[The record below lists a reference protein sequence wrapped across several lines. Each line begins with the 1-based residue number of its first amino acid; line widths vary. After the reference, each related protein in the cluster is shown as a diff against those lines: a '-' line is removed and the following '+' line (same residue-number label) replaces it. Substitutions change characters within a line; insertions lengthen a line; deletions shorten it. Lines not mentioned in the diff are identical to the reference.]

1 MGQPKQGFVGRARDL
16 AVLGDELAA
25 IRETG
30 TGRFVV
36 VRGRRR
42 VGKTWL
48 IEEFLEREHL
58 PHVYF
63 GATRR
68 TSERELR
75 LFAQALAISALPAAE
90 AAEGLAFDDWGTA
103 LTTATAGTD
112 RTSPTAI
119 VIDEF
124 PYLTTD
130 DPGVEGSIQAAWDR
144 TLSRRPVLLILVG
157 SDLSV
162 MESIGAYGS
171 PLFGRPTREL
181 ILEPLEPAELAEI
194 ARLEPAAAIDAYAVV
209 GGFPQLAQLWPKGGS
224 LRGFL
229 AQALAHPDTPFVLG
243 GARILDAEFPGEV
256 QARTVLSVIG
266 SGERAPSAIANGAG
280 LPASNLDRSLKF
292 LSATKRMIRVDQPL
306 AAKPLRAPRYSVAD
320 PYLRF
325 WLRFIEPALGEIER
339 RRGGEVAKR
348 IVAEWSAYR
357 GRAVEPIVRLALE
370 RRLPDDRFPN
380 ASFVGG
386 YWTRRSQPEVD
397 LVGADKP
404 EAPARIGFV
413 GSIKWRERAPFDDR
427 DAAALSAAA
436 VRVPGVTVTTPL
448 VAVSRSGA
456 RDVPRVAAVFDP
468 EQLLVGPTDAGGH

>member
-1 MGQPKQGFVGRARDL
+1 MQGFVGRTRDL
-16 AVLGDELAA
+16 AVLRDELAA
-25 IRETG
+25 VNETG
-30 TGRFVV
+30 AGRFVV
-36 VRGRRR
+36 IRGRRR

-48 IEEFLEREHL
+48 IEEFLEQQQL

-63 GATRR
+63 AATRR

-75 LFAQALAISALPAAE
+75 LFAQALAISGLPVGE
-90 AAEGLAFDDWGTA
+90 GAEGLAFEDWGTA
-103 LTTATAGTD
+103 LATASAGTD
-112 RTSPTAI
+112 RARPTAI

-124 PYLTTD
+124 PYLSAD

-144 TLSRRPVLLILVG
+144 TLSRRPVLLILAG
-157 SDLSV
+157 SDLSM
-162 MESIGAYGS
+162 MEALGAYGS

-181 ILEPLEPAELAEI
+181 IVEPLEPAELAEI
-194 ARLEPAAAIDAYAVV
+194 ARLEPPAAIDAYAVV

-224 LRGFL
+224 VRTFL
-229 AQALAHPDTPFVLG
+229 GQALAHPDTPFVLG

-292 LSATKRMIRVDQPL
+292 LSTTKRMIRIDQPL

-339 RRGGEVAKR
+339 RRGDD
-348 IVAEWSAYR
+348 VAERVVAQWPAYR
-357 GRAVEPIVRLALE
+357 GRAVEPIIRAALE
-370 RRLPDDRFPN
+370 RLLPSDRFPD
-380 ASFVGG
+380 AKYVGG
-386 YWTRRSQPEVD
+386 YWTRRNQPEID
-397 LVGADKP
+397 LIGADRP
-404 EAPARIGFV
+404 AAPARVGFV

-427 DAAALSAAA
+427 DRAILAADAAK
-436 VRVPGVTVTTPL
+436 VPGVSLATPL
-448 VAVSRSGA
+448 VAVSRSGF
-456 RDVPRVAAVFDP
+456 RDVAGMAAVLDP
-468 EQLLVGPTDAGGH
+468 DQLVGGT

>member
-1 MGQPKQGFVGRARDL
+1 MQGFVGRARDL
-16 AVLGDELAA
+16 AVLSHELAA

-30 TGRFVV
+30 AGRFVV

-48 IEEFLEREHL
+48 IEEFLEREQL

-75 LFAQALAISALPAAE
+75 LFAQALAISGLPVGE
-90 AAEGLAFDDWGTA
+90 GAEGLAFEDWGTA

-112 RTSPTAI
+112 RARPTTI

-124 PYLTTD
+124 PYLSAD
-130 DPGVEGSIQAAWDR
+130 DPGVEGSMQAAWDR
-144 TLSRRPVLLILVG
+144 TLSRRPILLILVG

-162 MESIGAYGS
+162 MESLGAYGS
-171 PLFGRPTREL
+171 PLYGRPTREL
-181 ILEPLEPAELAEI
+181 IVEPLEPAELAEI
-194 ARLEPAAAIDAYAVV
+194 AKLEPAAAIDAYAVV
-209 GGFPQLAQLWPKGGS
+209 GGFPQLAQLWPKGGTV
-224 LRGFL
+224 RGFL
-229 AQALAHPDTPFVLG
+229 SQALAHPDTPFVLG

-280 LPASNLDRSLKF
+280 LPASNLDRSLRF
-292 LSATKRMIRVDQPL
+292 LTTTKRMISVDQPL

-325 WLRFIEPALGEIER
+325 WLRFVEPALGEIER
-339 RRGGEVAKR
+339 RRGDDVTER
-348 IVAEWSAYR
+348 IVAQWPAYR
-357 GRAVEPIVRLALE
+357 GRAVEPIIRTALE
-370 RRLPDDRFPN
+370 RHLPDDRFPN

-386 YWTRRSQPEVD
+386 YWTRRNLPEVD

-404 EAPARIGFV
+404 LAPARVGFV

-427 DAAALSAAA
+427 DRAALAGVAAQI
-436 VRVPGVTVTTPL
+436 PGVTLSTPL
-448 VAVSRSGA
+448 IAVSRTGA
-456 RDVPRVAAVFDP
+456 RGATTGLAAVFDP
-468 EQLLVGPTDAGGH
+468 EQLLGSR